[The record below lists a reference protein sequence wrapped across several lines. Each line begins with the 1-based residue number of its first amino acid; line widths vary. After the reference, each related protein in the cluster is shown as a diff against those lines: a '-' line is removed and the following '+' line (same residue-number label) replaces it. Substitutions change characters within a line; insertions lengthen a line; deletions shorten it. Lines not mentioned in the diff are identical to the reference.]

1 MSDSPSSSEGS
12 AAAATKYIFKAKTKD
27 SFVIK
32 VLSELLSNSNI
43 KWAPFCIDSEG
54 ISLKQTDGNKH
65 LLISFKLH
73 RENFTLGYRCARPL
87 NFLIS
92 SNTLCKLL
100 KSTRKR
106 EIITLFITEKE
117 DDKLGICV
125 ETSDENNKTIDSVRI
140 TYHQPVDYKEPE
152 GYPSPTI
159 VTNKEFQKMKN
170 LHNISKVMTVTS
182 PQPGLVLFFCDGQ
195 EVYDRKV
202 QLGIADTDEDTRDPD
217 YEPYHQT
224 FNTTY
229 ITGLTKCANQSPK
242 VAIYIEK
249 KLPLKIKMHA
259 GSLGE
264 LSVYIKRKERI
275 AMEQKVLAE
284 AEAQNNPEATVV
296 ATSASSVGTSY

>member
-1 MSDSPSSSEGS
+1 MSSTDSTAV
-12 AAAATKYIFKAKTKD
+12 AAPVTKYLFKAKTKD

-54 ISLKQTDGNKH
+54 IRLKQIDSNNH
-65 LLISFKLH
+65 QLISFKLH
-73 RENFTLGYRCARPL
+73 RENFTLGYKCVRPL
-87 NFLIS
+87 NFIIS

-100 KSTRKR
+100 KSIRKR
-106 EIITLFITEKE
+106 EIITLFITENE

-140 TYHQPVDYKEPE
+140 TYHQPVDYKEPD

-182 PQPGLVLFFCDGQ
+182 PQSGLVLFFCDGQ

-202 QLGIADTDEDTRDPD
+202 QLGIADQDEDTKDPN

-249 KLPLKIKMHA
+249 RLPLKIKMHA

-264 LSVYIKRKERI
+264 LCVYIKSKERI
-275 AMEQKVLAE
+275 AIEQKVQ
-284 AEAQNNPEATVV
+284 AEAQSV
-296 ATSASSVGTSY
+296 ATE